1 MAKKSKVERWVV
13 ATDTHY
19 PLHDRKANS
28 CMLQAIEKV
37 KPDGFIHLGDIDE
50 WASLS
55 HWQWKRKQKPPLD
68 DQIGVIDKEV
78 VEVNIY
84 CDELDKSLNKAKVK
98 KRIQIAGNHELWIGH
113 FLEEHP
119 HLIKLGYTFEK
130 LVRLKER
137 GFQFIPNHEM
147 YKIGKLNLY
156 HGNLY
161 SGEHHT
167 KSHLSK
173 MGVNIMYGDKH
184 SIQQFSVSHV
194 DGEKSA
200 WCIGCLKSLNHANN
214 KFMLGRPHNWG
225 HAFAIVDKFDGGLF
239 SVHVVRIIDGKC
251 SLWGDVIY
259 GK

>member
-1 MAKKSKVERWVV
+1 MTKKKDKVERWIV

-37 KPDGFIHLGDIDE
+37 KPDGFIHLGDLGE
-50 WASLS
+50 WESFS
-55 HWQWKRKQKPPLD
+55 HWQWKRKKKPPLEY
-68 DQIGVIDKEV
+68 QIPIINKEV
-78 VEVNIY
+78 ATVNQY
-84 CDELDKSLNKAKVK
+84 CAELDKVLDKAKVK
-98 KRIQIAGNHELWIGH
+98 KRVQIAGNHELWIDQ
-113 FLEEHP
+113 FVEEYP
-119 HLIKLGYTFEK
+119 YMKDYKFEK
-130 LVRLKER
+130 LVMLKER
-137 GFQFIPNHEM
+137 GFDYVPNHEM

-161 SGEHHT
+161 SGEHHA

-184 SIQQFSVSHV
+184 SIQQFSISHV

-200 WCIGCLKSLNHANN
+200 WCIGCIKSLLHKDNQ
-214 KFMLGRPHNWG
+214 FMGGRPCNWG

-239 SVHVVRIIDGKC
+239 SVHVVRIINGKC
-251 SLWGDVIY
+251 SLWGKVIY